1 MRADIDQ
8 GMMGRVAMVI
18 IKICMSD
25 ESNSGPKDVSA
36 AFSTAVIVV
45 VVGAAVVVALVAEEE
60 SAADMIEV
68 KKRQR

>member
-1 MRADIDQ
+1 
-8 GMMGRVAMVI
+8 
-18 IKICMSD
+18 MSD

-60 SAADMIEV
+60 SAVDMIEASTDDLS
-68 KKRQR
+68 